1 MAAISAG
8 SVKSKSSMAGVSGCS
23 FECLWSMPQA
33 SRPTSR
39 SAAVRR
45 PLPAQI
51 SMQKGAFGEIVTPCR
66 LKAQLDDEDGDL
78 DEGKAAEDDE
88 DEVEGEEVVNVDAK
102 GAAAEEDGEY
112 KDDIED
118 KVLEGGGRKETRRG
132 LEAAR
137 SWSAAG

>member
-66 LKAQLDDEDGDL
+66 LKAQLDDEGGGF
-78 DEGKAAEDDE
+78 DEGKAAEDDA
-88 DEVEGEEVVNVDAK
+88 DEVEGVLVNVAAE
-102 GAAAEEDGEY
+102 GAAAEEDGE
-112 KDDIED
+112 DEAGIED
-118 KVLEGGGRKETRRG
+118 EVLEDGGRKETRRG
-132 LEAAR
+132 LEAPR
-137 SWSAAG
+137 SWSGSG